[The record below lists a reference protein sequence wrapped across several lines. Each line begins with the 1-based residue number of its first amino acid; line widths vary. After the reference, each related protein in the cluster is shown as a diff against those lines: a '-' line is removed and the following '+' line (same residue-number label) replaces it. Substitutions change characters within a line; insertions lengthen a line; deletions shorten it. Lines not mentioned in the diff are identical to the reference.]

1 MLTIEPKIS
10 DLVHERPLTQLAS
23 QLEHGRNQFRSSEV
37 HVITNEVVT
46 WGIGIPGDKQL
57 RGFGDDICGRLL
69 CPSTY
74 DWTNETYA
82 LN

>member
-10 DLVHERPLTQLAS
+10 DFVQEQPLTQLTS
-23 QLEHGRNQFRSSEV
+23 QLERGRNQFKSTEV
-37 HVITNEVVT
+37 HMITREVAT

-74 DWTNETYA
+74 DWADETYA
-82 LN
+82 LS